1 MKQKK
6 AIPCCPVK
14 LELQKRPLITANQA
28 KDLEK
33 IFKTLANNTR
43 LMILHAFVRNNE
55 LCVTEIAE
63 ILGMKTTAVSNQLQ
77 RLVAQGIIINRRKGN
92 HILYRILD
100 PCVIKLLDNA
110 WCLVEDINSDIQ
122 KGGLSDEK

>member
-14 LELQKRPLITANQA
+14 PELQKRPLITANQA
-28 KDLEK
+28 KALEK

-43 LMILHAFVRNNE
+43 LRILHAFVRDNE

-63 ILGMKTTAVSNQLQ
+63 MLGMKPTAVSNQLQ

-92 HILYRILD
+92 YILYRILD

-110 WCLVEDINSDIQ
+110 WCLAEDINSDVL
-122 KGGLSDEK
+122 KGA